1 MIYMDEHLR
10 KVDHCG
16 KLKSFQ
22 LIITFRM
29 EHNQARILKGSIG
42 CSLGPLKFGALK
54 RLLQVIC
61 KYR

>member
-1 MIYMDEHLR
+1 MDEHLR

-22 LIITFRM
+22 LIIAFRM